1 MLSLNITDATT
12 CACRADK
19 GNRDHPYL
27 ELCRI
32 VDSESGKCDRKHTL
46 DYKITICDEGNLD
59 TIM

>member
-12 CACRADK
+12 SACRADK

-46 DYKITICDEGNLD
+46 ITRSRYVMKVIWIL
-59 TIM
+59 